1 MSHEKIKKII
11 LMFVYCELD
20 LQGNKITLA
29 AKTAHTH
36 IPLYELIIL
45 NYFLMS

>member
-1 MSHEKIKKII
+1 MSHEKFEKII
-11 LMFVYCELD
+11 PMFVYCGLD

-36 IPLYELIIL
+36 ILLCELIIL
-45 NYFLMS
+45 NYFVMS

>member
-1 MSHEKIKKII
+1 MKKIEKII
-11 LMFVYCELD
+11 LMFVYLELN

-36 IPLYELIIL
+36 VLLYELIIL
-45 NYFLMS
+45 NYFVMS